1 LKIKTTA
8 PAAAAPATVA
18 APAVAVAV
26 PSGPTATPEEVTQ
39 ELSGFRKALMQTMK
53 DLGGEQT
60 QIQDALL
67 DGLRKTAEEIVQQNK
82 DIFGEKMEKTVDQS
96 AAYEIFEKVVDLSEQ
111 AAKART
117 VEEKRK
123 ILQRL
128 RTFKRVTQNVFK
140 GGGKHGEI
148 AKKLLDIIDKIEEPL
163 SKETGIRAAAKEKIS
178 DYMKMLPEKMA
189 AKIPLVGGMIS
200 RSLQRRREQ
209 KEEEAQALSTLTEE
223 ISRAGRTSLY
233 GRRGGSEIGPTLTT
247 PDMGMG
253 MGTAEPPIPGGTT
266 VAEIT
271 NTKGAKGGFDKSAV
285 VTLKAILLNV
295 QDIKK
300 LLFDQYDP
308 EDQELKAEEASRE
321 EENKRINA
329 LQKMKGL
336 FGGKGGGAGGATTG
350 ESGGF
355 ISSILD
361 FFGLGNLSSI
371 LGSAA
376 STIGSLVS
384 SLGPMLSGIATTL
397 GGLATTVAGA
407 VGSVVTTIGG
417 AAAAAAPW
425 VAAAAAGAAL
435 GLGAA
440 WVVNKGIDAVFGTD
454 LSDRMF
460 DSDTWTFDDAR
471 RDAEREEL
479 GAKITAEHERQTST
493 PEYIQRMSEDPR
505 MLPKLVSDKKLTGA
519 QALESLTKYEMQHG
533 PGEDT
538 KAIRERIL
546 QLDPSARNEVMPVE
560 GMNNGTVEGMDNGT
574 VEGMDNGTVEGMD
587 NGTVEGMDNGTV
599 EGMDNGTVEG
609 MNNRTVEGMNNGTVE
624 GMNNGTVEG
633 TRRERIWRE
642 SILQLDPSAR
652 NEVMPVE
659 GMDNRTVEGTRRERI
674 LQLDPSARN
683 EVMPVEG
690 MDNGTVKGTIV
701 PPGEKNITQQ
711 TLNTLEQS
719 QDALAAE
726 TMGPPAPI
734 GMNTVVAPTTN
745 NSNTTI
751 NNNSGNSG
759 VRNNDPT
766 LKAAERAS
774 M

>member
-1 LKIKTTA
+1 MAKRSKKGKGRGRRGAPIDPATGRFLKIKTTA

-247 PDMGMG
+247 PDMG

-560 GMNNGTVEGMDNGT
+560 GM
-574 VEGMDNGTVEGMD
+574 
-587 NGTVEGMDNGTV
+587 
-599 EGMDNGTVEG
+599 
-609 MNNRTVEGMNNGTVE
+609 
-624 GMNNGTVEG
+624 
-633 TRRERIWRE
+633 
-642 SILQLDPSAR
+642 
-652 NEVMPVE
+652 
-659 GMDNRTVEGTRRERI
+659 
-674 LQLDPSARN
+674 
-683 EVMPVEG
+683 
-690 MDNGTVKGTIV
+690 DNGTVKGTIV